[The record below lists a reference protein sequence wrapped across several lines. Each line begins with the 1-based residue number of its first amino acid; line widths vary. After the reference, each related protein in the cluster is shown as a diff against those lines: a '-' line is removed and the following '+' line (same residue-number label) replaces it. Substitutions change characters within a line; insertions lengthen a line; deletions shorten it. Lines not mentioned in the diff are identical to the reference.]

1 MNIYHQK
8 IPSMPEGGIVYNFR
22 IDTLLESIFVYLKST
37 SLGKTDY
44 YRLHLKKFKNCTYNF
59 DGPLPKTCTFFFETD
74 LEQVENFETDLEQE
88 DDLYSFSM
96 VVGTSDAIFRVVCE
110 DLELKK
116 IATCYKPTEK
126 E

>member
-1 MNIYHQK
+1 MDIYHQK
-8 IPSMPEGGIVYNFR
+8 IPYPLLGSVIYNFR
-22 IDTLLESIFVYLKST
+22 IDPLLESIFIYLKNVSEENA
-37 SLGKTDY
+37 SVDRMDY
-44 YRLHLKKFKNCTYNF
+44 YRLHLKKFKNCIYDF
-59 DGPLPKTCTFFFETD
+59 DGPLPNTCTFSFEID
-74 LEQVENFETDLEQE
+74 LEKE
-88 DDLYSFSM
+88 DDLYFFSM